1 MIRLARRL
9 AGGALALAAACSFG
23 SPALATKV
31 PAPEAGPAAMQQEGA
46 KRVMV
51 MLDLGADHYR
61 SDGGYAGDYGDA
73 MGQKIRLRL
82 ARRIAREHSLTLLE
96 NWPMQLIGVDC
107 VIMGVNDGRSTEE
120 VAKELTGLKGVAW
133 SQALNEFEMQGS
145 PQGSSV
151 RYNDKLFAAQ
161 PTSTSWHL
169 AAMHKVATGKG
180 VTIAIVDSR
189 IDTAH
194 PDLAGQIAAS
204 SDFVA
209 GRPQAERHGTGVA
222 GIIAARPNNALGIA
236 GVAPEARVIGLRACW
251 ERPLGG
257 STVCDSL
264 SLAKA
269 LTFALEHKV
278 DVINLSLSGPPD
290 RLIAKLINLGL
301 SRGITVVAAIDQKRP
316 AASFPALIE
325 GVVPVADQRLSA
337 SAGAVYIA
345 PGVDVPTTEPE
356 GKWSL
361 VSGSSYA
368 AAQVSGLTALLR
380 QVSGKRQAASSL
392 LGPHGQINACAA
404 LARQSG
410 KALPD
415 CR

>member
-1 MIRLARRL
+1 M
-9 AGGALALAAACSFG
+9 ALAAACTVGAS
-23 SPALATKV
+23 ALAANV
-31 PAPEAGPAAMQQEGA
+31 PAPDANPATALEQDA
-46 KRVMV
+46 RRVMV

-82 ARRIAREHSLTLLE
+82 ARKIASEHGLTMLE
-96 NWPMQLIGVDC
+96 NWPMQLMGVDC
-107 VIMGVNDGRSTEE
+107 VIMRVNDSRSPEE
-120 VAKELTGLKGVAW
+120 VAKELTGLNGVAW
-133 SQALNEFEMQGS
+133 SQALNEFDMQGP
-145 PQGSSV
+145 PQASSGP
-151 RYNDKLFAAQ
+151 YNDKLFAAQ
-161 PTSTSWHL
+161 PTSTTWHL
-169 AAMHKVATGKG
+169 ASLHKVATGKG

-189 IDTAH
+189 IDTTH
-194 PDLAGQIAAS
+194 PDLAGQISAS
-204 SDFVA
+204 PDFVT

-236 GVAPEARVIGLRACW
+236 GVAPGAKVIGLRACW

-290 RLIAKLINLGL
+290 PLIAKLITIGL
-301 SRGITVVAAIDQKRP
+301 SRGVTVVAAVDQKRP
-316 AASFPALIE
+316 AASFPALIQ
-325 GVVPVADQRLSA
+325 GVIPVADQRLSA

-410 KALPD
+410 KAIPD